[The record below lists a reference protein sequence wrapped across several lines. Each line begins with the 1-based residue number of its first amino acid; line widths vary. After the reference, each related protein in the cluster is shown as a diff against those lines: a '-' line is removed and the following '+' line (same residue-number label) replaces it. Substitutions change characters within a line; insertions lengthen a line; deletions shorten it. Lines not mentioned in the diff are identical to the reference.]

1 MSALILAG
9 VHLSS
14 LRAAIRSRHSK
25 ETSMT
30 PARFYT
36 LLVLAISIWGAAAGP
51 AQSAS
56 ARLGE
61 KDIIDAYH
69 YLLGRLLVLRQEHL
83 DLREN
88 LKWNQLVHREPG
100 AVTWAN
106 PNLDV
111 AYSEAWV
118 AVDKTS
124 CTIVEVPVIKKRY
137 YTVQVLNG
145 WGETVANI
153 NERNFPQ
160 RQTGLFALCLKGAE
174 VRLPAATQRIDLPGR
189 KARILA
195 RVELGADPAE
205 AQQLQKQIKL
215 HATGTP
221 KIEPPVEITL
231 FESNQLPRVEAF
243 NRADAVLASEPD
255 SNPGMEGLQAKVRAV
270 SKAAREVEEL
280 KRMDE
285 VIFKQAIPQFMA
297 ALQKL
302 GTTRNGWNRP
312 ARTGN
317 YGDDYRT
324 RSLVNF
330 AGIWANN
337 NKEVVYYKTN
347 TDGKG
352 KALDGSLTY
361 SLTFP
366 KAQLPASLVRY
377 FWSVIAVDSGKF
389 HVIENPYKRYLFNN
403 QAKLEPNKDGSLTLV
418 FAAKLPAGV
427 PESNWLPTPPG
438 QNYNLTFRLYGP
450 AEKVVSGGYFPPPL
464 VQKN

>member
-1 MSALILAG
+1 MN
-9 VHLSS
+9 
-14 LRAAIRSRHSK
+14 
-25 ETSMT
+25 
-30 PARFYT
+30 PARILT
-36 LLVLAISIWGAAAGP
+36 LVTLVLWIWGATAGP
-51 AQSAS
+51 AQSA
-56 ARLGE
+56 RLGD

-88 LKWNQLVHREPG
+88 LKWNQIVHREPG
-100 AVTWAN
+100 AVAWAN

-160 RQTGLFALCLKGAE
+160 RQSGLFALCLKGAE
-174 VRLPAATQRIDLPGR
+174 VRLPAATQRIDLSGR

-195 RVELGADPAE
+195 RVELGSDPAE
-205 AQQLQKQIKL
+205 AQRLQKQIKL

-231 FESNQLPRVEAF
+231 FESNQLPRIEAF
-243 NRADAVLASEPD
+243 NRADAVLASEAD
-255 SNPGMEGLQAKVRAV
+255 VNPGMEPLQAKVRAI

-280 KRMDE
+280 KRIDE

-297 ALQKL
+297 ALHKL
-302 GTTRNGWNRP
+302 GTSRNGWNRP
-312 ARTGN
+312 ARIGN
-317 YGDDYRT
+317 YGSDYLT
-324 RSLVNF
+324 RSLVNY

-347 TDGKG
+347 SDGKG
-352 KALDGSLTY
+352 KPLDGARAY

-366 KAQLPASLVRY
+366 KSQLPAGLARY

-389 HVIENPYKRYLFNN
+389 QVIENPYKRYLLNN
-403 QAKLEPNKDGSLTLV
+403 QTKLDLNKDGSVTLV

-438 QNYNLTFRLYGP
+438 QNYNLTFRFYGP
-450 AEKVVSGGYFPPPL
+450 SERVVSGGYFPPPL
-464 VQKN
+464 VPKN